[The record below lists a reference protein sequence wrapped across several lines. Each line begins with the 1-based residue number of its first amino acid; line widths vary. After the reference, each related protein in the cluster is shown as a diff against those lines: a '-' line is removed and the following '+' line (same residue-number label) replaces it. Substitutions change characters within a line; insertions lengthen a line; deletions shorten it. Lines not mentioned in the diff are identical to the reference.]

1 MPGCNSVRSLV
12 TSDTTSDEKPYAKEL
27 LVDVQDGDAI
37 TGELV
42 DSWRAAGADVLKYS
56 DWII

>member
-1 MPGCNSVRSLV
+1 VRSLV